1 MTTKHDHPSCVE
13 HVLRSTYVFS
23 TLLGYWVQMRG
34 IPKGLVHN
42 LLLQFFTLVTSKIA
56 VFDSY
61 FFHIVTTQNDPAT
74 YVKHVS
80 GSIYVF
86 SFTFFG
92 YWLRGGG
99 GGSRDLYTT
108 CFCSFSGWAA
118 QKFRF
123 LKPTFFDIVTTQ
135 KDHATYTKHALG
147 SIYGF
152 PPIFWYGVQIPRDW
166 YTTCFCSFS
175 P

>member
-99 GGSRDLYTT
+99 GG
-108 CFCSFSGWAA
+108 
-118 QKFRF
+118 
-123 LKPTFFDIVTTQ
+123 LKGFVHNLLLQLFGVGSSKIQVSQTYFF
-135 KDHATYTKHALG
+135 
-147 SIYGF
+147 
-152 PPIFWYGVQIPRDW
+152 
-166 YTTCFCSFS
+166 
-175 P
+175 